1 MPPEPFQRLT
11 QSMVRLARMSAKE
24 EATPIPG
31 AQSLPQAVWDLG
43 DTLITAQKAQVRR
56 PS

>member
-1 MPPEPFQRLT
+1 
-11 QSMVRLARMSAKE
+11 MVRLARMSAKE

-31 AQSLPQAVWDLG
+31 AQSLPQAVLDLG
-43 DTLITAQKAQVRR
+43 DTLITAQKAQVRG